1 MGKGDDINHEGIIKD
16 IEEGFITVEILNK
29 SACSVCHAKGVCTL
43 GDEKIKE
50 IEIDT
55 TGLEL
60 FEIGERVNV
69 VMKKSMGFKA
79 LWISYLTPL
88 IILLVLLVSLSA
100 LNVPEL
106 ITGLTIIAAIS
117 LYYFIIWMLRDKLKR
132 EFIFTIEKLQI
143 Q

>member
-1 MGKGDDINHEGIIKD
+1 MGKGDIINHEGVIKY
-16 IEEGFITVEILNK
+16 IEGDFITVEILNK
-29 SACSVCHAKGVCTL
+29 SACSACHAKGVCTM

-50 IEIDT
+50 IDIEYD
-55 TGLEL
+55 G
-60 FEIGERVNV
+60 FEYYETGERVNV

-100 LNVPEL
+100 FNVPEL

-132 EFIFTIEKLQI
+132 EFVFTIEKLQI

>member
-1 MGKGDDINHEGIIKD
+1 MGKSDNINHEGIIKD
-16 IEEGFITVEILNK
+16 IDEGFITVEILNK
-29 SACSVCHAKGVCTL
+29 SACSACHAKGVCTL

-100 LNVPEL
+100 FNVPEL

-117 LYYFIIWMLRDKLKR
+117 LYYFIVWLLRDNLKR
-132 EFIFTIEKLQI
+132 EFVFTIEKLQI